1 MSCEA
6 WLLGRGEA
14 PGGRGEEE
22 LGIEDGGAAEGGG
35 AVSERQLVWCEIF
48 LDEQSYQKY
57 RGRVK
62 SAERAGALFECVS
75 RGFGPLLHPFHD
87 DGQAVLPLNTSL
99 VQACRVFEQAPSQE
113 IRG

>member
-1 MSCEA
+1 MDVERRLA
-6 WLLGRGEA
+6 
-14 PGGRGEEE
+14 EEE
-22 LGIEDGGAAEGGG
+22 RKSSASKTVAPQREVGQSQSA
-35 AVSERQLVWCEIF
+35 SCLVWCEIF